1 MATLLGD
8 PPQRRHWK
16 EFQLLMIV
24 ICQALGQELDISQGV
39 LSTTLKTVLQI
50 CWGLS
55 FLLPHRTSV
64 MFETTVC
71 PVKLGCGCQKDAYVL
86 DHTWNNRYQELLI

>member
-71 PVKLGCGCQKDAYVL
+71 PVKLL
-86 DHTWNNRYQELLI
+86 DIPDSFAGRVGHPSIAVANEG